1 MSNTVIAIRSSGVAS
16 NVPDVGT
23 LANGEIALNFADGIL
38 YYKTDTGTLGTIQT
52 AQPGGLDT
60 EVQFNDTG
68 SFGGDSGFTFNKTSK
83 VITVT
88 GGVVSGGINLTP
100 TLAAAFD
107 HANAAFDA
115 ANNINVGGSDST
127 TISATPGTYGNDVIV
142 PVFVLAANGR
152 ISSVTNTNIRA
163 ASTTQNGIVQLND
176 TITSSST
183 TEAGSAN
190 SVRTAYQ
197 TASDDAVAFS
207 IALG

>member
-107 HANAAFDA
+107 HANAAFDT
-115 ANNINVGGSDST
+115 ANTANSSDFT

>member
-115 ANNINVGGSDST
+115 ANTANSSDFT

-152 ISSVTNTNIRA
+152 ISSVTNTNIRV

>member
-68 SFGGDSGFTFNKTSK
+68 SFGGDSGFTFNKTLK

-107 HANAAFDA
+107 HANAAFDV
-115 ANNINVGGSDST
+115 ANTANSSDFT

-152 ISSVTNTNIRA
+152 ISSVTNTNIRV